1 MGKGAA
7 GRRYAKALFQL
18 ASEAGQVAQV
28 RGELDGLAAIL
39 AESPD
44 LAAVL
49 LQPLRPVAER
59 RKVLAAVA
67 ERMGAGPLLG
77 PFYQVLIGHRRLVD
91 LETIR
96 AEFARLADE
105 QAGLRRAQVRT
116 ARPLSGP
123 QLERLRRALAERVG
137 QEVELEVEIDPELL
151 GGVVAQVGDLLLDG
165 SVRTQLRQLRASL
178 ASGH

>member
-1 MGKGAA
+1 MGQGAA

-28 RGELDGLAAIL
+28 RRELDHLATLL
-39 AESPD
+39 AESPE
-44 LAAVL
+44 LAGVL

-67 ERMGAGPLLG
+67 ERMHAGPLLR
-77 PFYQVLIGHRRLVD
+77 PFYQVLIDHRRLVD
-91 LETIR
+91 LESIR
-96 AEFARLADE
+96 VEFAGLADE
-105 QAGLRRAQVRT
+105 QAGLRRAQVRS
-116 ARPLSGP
+116 ARPLSEA
-123 QLERLRRALAERVG
+123 QLERLRRALAERLG
-137 QEVELEVEIDPELL
+137 HEVKLEVEIDPELL

>member
-1 MGKGAA
+1 MAKGAA

-28 RGELDGLAAIL
+28 RSELDALAALLVENAEL
-39 AESPD
+39 AG
-44 LAAVL
+44 VL

-59 RKVLAAVA
+59 RKVLEAVA
-67 ERMGAGPLLG
+67 ARLGAGVLLRQ
-77 PFYQVLIGHRRLVD
+77 FYQVLIAHRRLVD
-91 LETIR
+91 VEAIR

-116 ARPLSGP
+116 ARPLSEA
-123 QLERLRRALAERVG
+123 QVERLRRALAARVG
-137 QEVELEVEIDPELL
+137 QEVQLEVEVDPELL
-151 GGVVAQVGDLLLDG
+151 GGVVAQVGDLVLDG

>member
-1 MGKGAA
+1 MAQGAA

-18 ASEAGQVAQV
+18 ASEAGQVAAL
-28 RGELDGLAAIL
+28 RKDLDALAELL
-39 AESPD
+39 AESPE
-44 LAAVL
+44 LASVL

-67 ERMGAGPLLG
+67 ERMGAGPLLLR
-77 PFYQVLIGHRRLVD
+77 FYQVLIDHRRLVD
-91 LETIR
+91 IEAIR

-105 QAGLRRAQVRT
+105 QAGLRRALVRS
-116 ARPLSGP
+116 ARPLSEA
-123 QLERLRRALAERVG
+123 QLERLRRALAARLG
-137 QEVELEVEIDPELL
+137 HEVQLEAEVDPDLL